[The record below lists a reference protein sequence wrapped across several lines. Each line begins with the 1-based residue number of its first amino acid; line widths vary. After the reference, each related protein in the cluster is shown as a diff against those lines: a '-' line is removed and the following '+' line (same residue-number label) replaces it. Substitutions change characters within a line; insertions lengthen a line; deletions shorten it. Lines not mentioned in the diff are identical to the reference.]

1 MTQRDRDRLVVLKKA
16 LKKLIKQSQAA
27 QELGISAR
35 QVKRLLRA
43 VREKGDKAVIHG
55 RRGRPSPR
63 KTSQAKREQIVRIL
77 SQEVYRG
84 FGPTLASEYLRSKH
98 QVRIGR
104 ETLRKTMIEA
114 GLWRARKQTVTTVHQ
129 WRARRSCRGE
139 LVQWDT
145 SEHDWLEGRGEKL
158 YLIHMIDDATSE
170 LLARFVRHD
179 STEQNMRVLWRY
191 LERQGRPVAFYTDK
205 ASLFRTTPKIARD
218 EKLVPRDERQPLP
231 PTQIGRALRELGIV
245 WIPAHSPQAKG
256 RVERSFGTAQDRL
269 VKGLRVA
276 GTRTLDEANQYL
288 EEEFLPWWNQ
298 HLVIAPATAA
308 DAHRTLGPE
317 HDLAASL
324 SRVESRQVDND
335 YTFALDGQRHRIT
348 NAPMPAGLRG
358 DIVRVERRLDGSLA
372 ARFRERYLKL
382 EECAPSR
389 KPVPIEVKPK
399 AARSHQ
405 PPPPSDACRASMN
418 GFLQKPS
425 LPLWMAAKI
434 NRTRT
439 PDRLD

>member
-1 MTQRDRDRLVVLKKA
+1 
-16 LKKLIKQSQAA
+16 
-27 QELGISAR
+27 
-35 QVKRLLRA
+35 
-43 VREKGDKAVIHG
+43 
-55 RRGRPSPR
+55 
-63 KTSQAKREQIVRIL
+63 
-77 SQEVYRG
+77 
-84 FGPTLASEYLRSKH
+84 
-98 QVRIGR
+98 
-104 ETLRKTMIEA
+104 
-114 GLWRARKQTVTTVHQ
+114 
-129 WRARRSCRGE
+129 
-139 LVQWDT
+139 
-145 SEHDWLEGRGEKL
+145 
-158 YLIHMIDDATSE
+158 
-170 LLARFVRHD
+170 
-179 STEQNMRVLWRY
+179 MRVLWTY
-191 LERQGRPVAFYTDK
+191 LEQRGRPVAFYTDK

-231 PTQIGRALRELGIV
+231 PTQMGRALRELGIV

-308 DAHRTLGPE
+308 DAHRPLGPE

-335 YTFALDGQRHRIT
+335 YTFALDGKRHRIT
-348 NAPMPAGLRG
+348 NEPMPAGLRG
-358 DIVRVERRLDGSLA
+358 GLVRVERRLDGSLA
-372 ARFRERYLKL
+372 ARFRERYLRL

-389 KPVPIEVKPK
+389 RPLPTEVKRK
-399 AARSHQ
+399 AARSHL
-405 PPPPSDACRASMN
+405 PPPPSDACRATMK

-425 LPLWMAAKI
+425 LPIWLAAKI

-439 PDRLD
+439 RDRLD